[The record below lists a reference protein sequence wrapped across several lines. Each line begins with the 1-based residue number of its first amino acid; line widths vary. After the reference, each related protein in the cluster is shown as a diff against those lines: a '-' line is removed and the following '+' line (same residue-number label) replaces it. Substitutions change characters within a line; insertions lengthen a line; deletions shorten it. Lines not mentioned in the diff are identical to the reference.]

1 MNKQQI
7 LDLMA
12 RADRMRHP
20 IRNYKNTVVCL
31 FDKPTPT
38 LLSFQ
43 AAASRLGCTV
53 LTMSEENTQ
62 SAHAYGDLV
71 VMNPET
77 TQNQEIDRMAEFY
90 ALYKELH
97 FRSIELDSTDR
108 EPLHV
113 TFLGY
118 SRNVQPFVYLLQRFP
133 KIEFHY
139 VSQEEIDPEVQEMTD
154 VFYVSPF
161 QEGDKICLD
170 KAFLNKTKHT
180 AIVLRTHP
188 YDDTEIWHNP
198 RCIYST
204 QPSHGVYMRMAILDR
219 SLSTLSWP
227 SVYEMEWFLI
237 DGISDGICYVVYSVG
252 SVVSKIGSCVKGIGS
267 YVKGIGSYV
276 SKGWSILTGSALVK
290 RGV

>member
-20 IRNYKNTVVCL
+20 IRKYVNTVVCL
-31 FDKPTPT
+31 FNEPTPT
-38 LLSFQ
+38 LWSFQ
-43 AAASRLGCTV
+43 SAAIRLGCNV
-53 LTMSEENTQ
+53 LTLSEDHIQ

-71 VMNPET
+71 VMNPDT
-77 TQNQEIDRMAEFY
+77 TQNQEIDRMAELY
-90 ALYKELH
+90 ALYKELRL
-97 FRSIELDSTDR
+97 RSIDLDSTDR

-118 SRNVQPFVYLLQRFP
+118 SRMVQPFVYLLQRFP

-139 VSQEEIDPEVQEMTD
+139 VSQEEIDPEVQEITD

-180 AIVLRTHP
+180 SIVLRTHP

-204 QPSHGVYMRMAILDR
+204 QASHGVYMRMAILDKN
-219 SLSTLSWP
+219 LSNLSWP
-227 SVYEMEWFLI
+227 SLYEMEWILI
-237 DGISDGICYVVYSVG
+237 DHLSDGICDVVRG
-252 SVVSKIGSCVKGIGS
+252 IGHCVSKGCSYVTGIGS
-267 YVKGIGSYV
+267 YVR
-276 SKGWSILTGSALVK
+276 KGWSMLTGSALVK
-290 RGV
+290 TGV

>member
-7 LDLMA
+7 IDLMA

-20 IRNYKNTVVCL
+20 IRKYVNTVVCL
-31 FDKPTPT
+31 FNKPTPT
-38 LLSFQ
+38 LWSFQ
-43 AAASRLGCTV
+43 AAAIRLGCNV
-53 LTMSEENTQ
+53 LTMSEEHTS
-62 SAHAYGDLV
+62 SAHAYGDLL
-71 VMNPET
+71 VMNPDT

-97 FRSIELDSTDR
+97 LRSIDLDSTDR

-139 VSQEEIDPEVQEMTD
+139 VSQEEIEPEVQEITD
-154 VFYVSPF
+154 VFYVYPF

-180 AIVLRTHP
+180 SIVLRTHP

-198 RCIYST
+198 RCIYSS
-204 QPSHGVYMRMAILDR
+204 QASYGVYMRMAILDK
-219 SLSTLSWP
+219 SLSALSWP
-227 SVYEMEWFLI
+227 SLYEMEWLLI
-237 DGISDGICYVVYSVG
+237 DRISDGICYAVHSVG
-252 SVVSKIGSCVKGIGS
+252 SYAKGVSS
-267 YVKGIGSYV
+267 YVV
-276 SKGWSILTGSALVK
+276 KGWSMLTGSALVK
-290 RGV
+290 TGV